1 MLIITTF
8 VKSVTIIIHNYYHYY
23 YRFKPCQGLA
33 AFLLLAGVKPADVF
47 AIQRYESPFMSDTFL
62 NFINNTRT
70 FGVGFTPALTPNLFF
85 LNPLCQRNVHCH
97 LSLFLRVVVCILL
110 L

>member
-1 MLIITTF
+1 MAKNFYKF
-8 VKSVTIIIHNYYHYY
+8 VVIYESSMPFGLRKYYHCYY
-23 YRFKPCQGLA
+23 HFKPCLGLA

-70 FGVGFTPALTPNLFF
+70 LGVGFTPALTPN
-85 LNPLCQRNVHCH
+85 PLCQRMYIV
-97 LSLFLRVVVCILL
+97 I
-110 L
+110 

>member
-1 MLIITTF
+1 MPFGLR
-8 VKSVTIIIHNYYHYY
+8 KYYHCY
-23 YRFKPCQGLA
+23 YRFKPCLGLA

-70 FGVGFTPALTPNLFF
+70 LGVGFTLAITPKCWHADTRKIRARENKGT
-85 LNPLCQRNVHCH
+85 RK
-97 LSLFLRVVVCILL
+97 
-110 L
+110 